1 MNRFS
6 TLDFVILSQQ
16 KYFIMK
22 KLALL
27 LLLSIATY
35 AQETK
40 PTYDEKLAKELGA
53 DERGMKMY
61 VFCIL
66 KTGTN
71 TTATKEEKAKYF
83 EGHMANISR
92 LAKEGKLVVAG
103 PFEKNDRNYRGIFIF
118 NVTTVEEANAL
129 VETDPAVKAKIFE
142 AEMTPL
148 YCTAALMAIP
158 ETHKKISKSKK

>member
-1 MNRFS
+1 
-6 TLDFVILSQQ
+6 
-16 KYFIMK
+16 MK
-22 KLALL
+22 KSIFLL
-27 LLLSIATY
+27 LIVFTCTSIFSQT
-35 AQETK
+35 TN
-40 PTYDEKLAKELGA
+40 TSYDETLAKSLHA
-53 DERGMKMY
+53 DQYGMKHY

-71 TTATKEEKAKYF
+71 TTASKEETKKLF
-83 EGHMANISR
+83 EGHMTNINR

-103 PFEKNDRNYRGIFIF
+103 PFMKNERNYRGIFIF

-148 YCTAALMAIP
+148 YCTAALMEISKI
-158 ETHKKISKSKK
+158 HDKISKTKF

>member
-1 MNRFS
+1 MKR
-6 TLDFVILSQQ
+6 IL
-16 KYFIMK
+16 FI
-22 KLALL
+22 LL
-27 LLLSIATY
+27 TLLSYTATFS
-35 AQETK
+35 QEKTS
-40 PTYDEKLAKELGA
+40 TYDEKLAKELGA

-66 KTGTN
+66 KTGSN
-71 TTATKEEKAKYF
+71 TTATKEERSKYF
-83 EGHMANISR
+83 EGHMANINR

-118 NVTTVEEANAL
+118 NVSTIEEALAL

-148 YCTAALMAIP
+148 YCSAALMEVAK
-158 ETHKKISKSKK
+158 THDKLVKPKL